1 MFHRYFCDSGDEGE
15 KEVKIISLRVMQNIK
30 NPLIFVVED
39 NQVYNKLVVSYL
51 RSNKLINVESY
62 LTGEDALANLHK
74 KPDIIVQDYLLEK
87 MTGIDVLVKTKKIC
101 PETEFIFLSG
111 QDSIDVAINSMKYGA
126 YDYIV
131 KDQMALKKL
140 VDKIHKIL
148 SVHNLKKSNKRYK
161 VGVILFFVILFVLI
175 VITIVY
181 ALMNPDTFGL

>member
-1 MFHRYFCDSGDEGE
+1 MNLLPCCDSQ
-15 KEVKIISLRVMQNIK
+15 KIWDRGLIIILLGIMQNVK

-51 RSNKLINVESY
+51 RSNKFTNVESY
-62 LTGEDALANLHK
+62 FTGEEALANLGK
-74 KPDIIVQDYLLEK
+74 KPDIIIQDYLLEK
-87 MTGIDVLVKTKKIC
+87 MTGIDVLVKTKKVS
-101 PETEFIFLSG
+101 PGTEFIFLSG
-111 QDSIDVAINSMKYGA
+111 QDSIDIAINSMKYGA

-148 SVHNLKKSNKRYK
+148 SVHNLQKTNKRYK
-161 VGVILFFVILFVLI
+161 VGVVLFFAILIVLI
-175 VITIVY
+175 LIMITY